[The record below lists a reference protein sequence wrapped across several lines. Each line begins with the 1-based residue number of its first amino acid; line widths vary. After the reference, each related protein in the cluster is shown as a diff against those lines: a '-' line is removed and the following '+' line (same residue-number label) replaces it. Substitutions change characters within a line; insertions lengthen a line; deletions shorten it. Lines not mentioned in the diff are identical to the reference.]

1 MEAVGF
7 YFDRLTALRG
17 LKVKFVAEH
26 AGVKPGYVS
35 RLISR
40 DIKEPS
46 AAVLKAL
53 CDAVGGSWEDVG
65 ALLDAHASRSHAE
78 ALAEVWYT
86 KITQGSGADRSAL
99 KQRLLLAIDDL
110 LDDPDERQRVLRR

>member
-1 MEAVGF
+1 MEVVGF

-17 LKVKFVAEH
+17 LKVKFVAER

-53 CDAVGGSWEDVG
+53 TAPGQSLRNNTKKTTRDQCGSPPG
-65 ALLDAHASRSHAE
+65 PPASRS
-78 ALAEVWYT
+78 
-86 KITQGSGADRSAL
+86 
-99 KQRLLLAIDDL
+99 
-110 LDDPDERQRVLRR
+110 

>member
-1 MEAVGF
+1 MSVEVVGF

-17 LKVKFVAEH
+17 LKVKFVAER

-53 CDAVGGSWEDVG
+53 TAPGQSLRNNTKKPPAISAAVRQARPLPDRE
-65 ALLDAHASRSHAE
+65 
-78 ALAEVWYT
+78 WY
-86 KITQGSGADRSAL
+86 I
-99 KQRLLLAIDDL
+99 
-110 LDDPDERQRVLRR
+110 